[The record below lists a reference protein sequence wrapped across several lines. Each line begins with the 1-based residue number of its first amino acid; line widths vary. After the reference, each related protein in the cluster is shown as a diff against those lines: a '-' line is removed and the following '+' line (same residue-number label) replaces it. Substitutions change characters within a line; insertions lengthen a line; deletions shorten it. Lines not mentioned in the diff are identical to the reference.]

1 MTETASATTDLG
13 VAATTGSG
21 AASAAS
27 AGAPGRAALLRAM
40 EELAREQGVNNVG
53 LREVARRAGL
63 SHAAPT
69 HFFGSREGMIR
80 ALAFEGLAL
89 LDDELCTAQERAA
102 HLPGRE
108 RLVADALE
116 FVAFAQ
122 RHPAHFDAMFR
133 TPSSAAGDDTLDR
146 ARLAALDGL
155 RALVVEVHAAGDIGG
170 ERRDRVPPALRDE
183 PRNRLP
189 RGRRPAARVRRAHRD
204 ARSGRRMSRS
214 ASSAPRW
221 SSCRDRGHRETEAR
235 PPPLHR
241 IAPGRRTTPSGRMAE

>member
-1 MTETASATTDLG
+1 MTETASATSAG
-13 VAATTGSG
+13 GAATGS
-21 AASAAS
+21 ARPSS

-40 EELAREQGVNNVG
+40 EELAREHGVNNVG

-80 ALAFEGLAL
+80 ALAFEGLTL
-89 LDDELCTAQERAA
+89 LDDELSTAQERAA

-108 RLVADALE
+108 RLVSDALE

-155 RALVVEVHAAGDIGG
+155 RTLVIEVHAAHDIGG
-170 ERRDRVPPALRDE
+170 DAETAFLQLCAMSHGIASLAVDGLLHGFDDLAGPGDAADVVERIVRAQVE
-183 PRNRLP
+183 QLP
-189 RGRRPAARVRRAHRD
+189 
-204 ARSGRRMSRS
+204 
-214 ASSAPRW
+214 
-221 SSCRDRGHRETEAR
+221 
-235 PPPLHR
+235 
-241 IAPGRRTTPSGRMAE
+241 

>member
-1 MTETASATTDLG
+1 
-13 VAATTGSG
+13 
-21 AASAAS
+21 
-27 AGAPGRAALLRAM
+27 M

-89 LDDELCTAQERAA
+89 LDDELRTAQERAA

-108 RLVADALE
+108 RLVSDALE

-155 RALVVEVHAAGDIGG
+155 RALVIEVHAAGDIGG
-170 ERRDRVPPALRDE
+170 DVETAFLQLCAMSHGIASLAVDGLLHGFDELTRPGDAADGCRGAHHPRPGGAAAVTAASARRR
-183 PRNRLP
+183 
-189 RGRRPAARVRRAHRD
+189 RGIRRSTGVRRAG
-204 ARSGRRMSRS
+204 ARR
-214 ASSAPRW
+214 
-221 SSCRDRGHRETEAR
+221 
-235 PPPLHR
+235 
-241 IAPGRRTTPSGRMAE
+241 PSGRMAE

>member
-1 MTETASATTDLG
+1 
-13 VAATTGSG
+13 
-21 AASAAS
+21 
-27 AGAPGRAALLRAM
+27 
-40 EELAREQGVNNVG
+40 
-53 LREVARRAGL
+53 
-63 SHAAPT
+63 
-69 HFFGSREGMIR
+69 MIR

-122 RHPAHFDAMFR
+122 RHPAHYDAMFR

-170 ERRDRVPPALRDE
+170 DVETAFLQLCAMSHGIASLAVDGLLHGFDE
-183 PRNRLP
+183 L
-189 RGRRPAARVRRAHRD
+189 AD
-204 ARSGRRMSRS
+204 ARSGDV
-214 ASSAPRW
+214 A
-221 SSCRDRGHRETEAR
+221 E
-235 PPPLHR
+235 R
-241 IAPGRRTTPSGRMAE
+241 IIRAQVEQLP

>member
-1 MTETASATTDLG
+1 MTETASATADLG
-13 VAATTGSG
+13 VAPTTG
-21 AASAAS
+21 ASATS
-27 AGAPGRAALLRAM
+27 APGGAPGRAALLRAM

-108 RLVADALE
+108 RLVSDALE

-155 RALVVEVHAAGDIGG
+155 RALVIEVHAAGDIGG
-170 ERRDRVPPALRDE
+170 DVETAFLQLCAMSHGIASLAVDGLLHGFDDLTRPGDAADVAERIIRAQVE
-183 PRNRLP
+183 QLP
-189 RGRRPAARVRRAHRD
+189 
-204 ARSGRRMSRS
+204 
-214 ASSAPRW
+214 
-221 SSCRDRGHRETEAR
+221 
-235 PPPLHR
+235 
-241 IAPGRRTTPSGRMAE
+241 

>member
-1 MTETASATTDLG
+1 METVT
-13 VAATTGSG
+13 SG
-21 AASAAS
+21 AAPAGAPHAA
-27 AGAPGRAALLRAM
+27 APVAPGRAALLRAM

-80 ALAFEGLAL
+80 ALALEGLAM

-108 RLVADALE
+108 RLVADSLE

-122 RHPAHFDAMFR
+122 RHPAHYDAMFR
-133 TPSSAAGDDTLDR
+133 TPSGAGDDTLDR

-155 RALVVEVHAAGDIGG
+155 RALVVDVRARGDIAGDVETTFLQLCALSHGLASLAVDG
-170 ERRDRVPPALRDE
+170 MLHGLDGFASADEVVERTIRAQVEQLR
-183 PRNRLP
+183 
-189 RGRRPAARVRRAHRD
+189 
-204 ARSGRRMSRS
+204 
-214 ASSAPRW
+214 
-221 SSCRDRGHRETEAR
+221 
-235 PPPLHR
+235 
-241 IAPGRRTTPSGRMAE
+241 